1 MIFFDGNYYF
11 SSPEK
16 TPDKES
22 VAKIIDIKGSTK
34 FDKKKFIKGW
44 ELVEKELLE
53 SLAKKN

>member
-34 FDKKKFIKGW
+34 FDKKN
-44 ELVEKELLE
+44 L
-53 SLAKKN
+53 